1 MARRPSSRGPIDT
14 YLDSLGLYRLKV
26 PPQEPLFRIV
36 AEQVSHIAVP
46 LRPVLTWSRPVSV
59 PLFFLSPVCSFP
71 GWWISV
77 YLLSIAICR
86 PLFPHPVPAFLVS

>member
-36 AEQVSHIAVP
+36 AEQVSYIAVP
-46 LRPVLTWSRPVSV
+46 PRPRPDLVPACLCYPLFCRLSV
-59 PLFFLSPVCSFP
+59 PFLS
-71 GWWISV
+71 GG
-77 YLLSIAICR
+77 YLGATVPIAI
-86 PLFPHPVPAFLVS
+86 